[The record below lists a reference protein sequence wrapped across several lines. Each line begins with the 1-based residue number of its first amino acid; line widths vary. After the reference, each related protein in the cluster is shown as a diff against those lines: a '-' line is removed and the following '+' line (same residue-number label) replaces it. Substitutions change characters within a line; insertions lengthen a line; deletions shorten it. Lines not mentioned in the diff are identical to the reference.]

1 MKLNIA
7 AVIRSLRKEMGI
19 TQEEFANAI
28 GVTTQAVSKWERN
41 EGYPDITILPD
52 IAAYFH
58 VSLDTLCGID
68 EQQKQEQIS
77 SIIQATAHAS
87 YEEGVQI
94 AREGLAQFP
103 HSLLLQNNL
112 AEALMGC
119 TAQWTPPREVLEEV
133 VGLYENIL
141 RHCPHLNEISPNA
154 LPLLCQ
160 AYVSLGQS
168 KKAKEIALQ
177 IPGKYESQRIWCR
190 ILKGEELVAHVQN
203 SIIQTLP
210 DIHFLFKEVFHTTCY
225 TTKEE
230 IALCEKMIGIYALFD
245 EHREWPLGMFFSYQL
260 YIQIGVLSM
269 KLKAPAACL
278 NALDK
283 AVELAVRIDSLPSEG
298 HPSSLLLNRVDF
310 RDLSGYEPER
320 VIIRRHLEAEPA
332 FEPLRQ
338 TPEYERIMAKL
349 A

>member
-1 MKLNIA
+1 MKLNISG
-7 AVIRSLRKEMGI
+7 VIRRLRKEKGI
-19 TQEEFANAI
+19 TQEELAYAI

-41 EGYPDITILPD
+41 EGYPDITLLPD
-52 IAAYFH
+52 IAEYFH
-58 VSLDTLCGID
+58 VTLDELCGID
-68 EQQKQEQIS
+68 QHQKQEQIS
-77 SIIQATAHAS
+77 SIIHATAHAS

-94 AREGLAQFP
+94 AREGLAKFP
-103 HSLLLQNNL
+103 HSILLQNNL

-141 RHCPHLNEISPNA
+141 HHCPHLNEISPNA
-154 LPLLCQ
+154 ASLLCQ
-160 AYVSLGQS
+160 AYVSLGQT
-168 KKAKEIALQ
+168 KKAKELALQ
-177 IPGKYESQRIWCR
+177 IQEKYEGQRIWCR

-210 DIHFLFKEVFHTTCY
+210 DIHFLFKEVLHTACY
-225 TTKEE
+225 TAREK

-245 EHREWPLGMFFSYQL
+245 EHREWPLGTFFSYQL
-260 YIQIGVLSM
+260 YMQIGILSM
-269 KLKAPAACL
+269 KLNDPAACL
-278 NALDK
+278 NALNK

-298 HPSSLLLNRVDF
+298 HLSSLLLNRVNF
-310 RDLSGYEPER
+310 RDLAGYEPER
-320 VIIRRHLEAEPA
+320 VFIRRHLEAEPA